1 MLQCLPKCAN
11 HRCAHLWNRGD
22 QRLHLFVPP
31 EVLEEEPALHD
42 PDGVGVRPAHAL
54 VHRLARSREILRRVR
69 LGRHLVES
77 VAVVEVVRPE
87 FLIISN

>member
-1 MLQCLPKCAN
+1 MSVQPAECAY
-11 HRCAHLWNRGD
+11 LWNRGD
-22 QRLHLFVPP
+22 QRLHLIVPP
-31 EVLEEEPALHD
+31 KVLEEEPSLHD

-54 VHRLARSREILRRVR
+54 VHRLSRSREILRRVR

-77 VAVVEVVRPE
+77 VAVVEVVRAE